1 MSIQLFIGHSGQ
13 RLELDSTVTSLD
25 GLRAWVAQN
34 AGIQARNQILLTA
47 QGKQVRQQ
55 TLLTESELFVFDSS
69 LFASKEPA
77 NLPGVDALGDVE
89 PYSPGTPPD
98 TIANQND
105 LQAWQTLFS
114 SRKSWASALLG
125 GCSKLAAQTEQYMD
139 EEAVIARC
147 LGAAVASLQQHI
159 KSGEKK
165 YNVVVTWADET

>member
-13 RLELDSTVTSLD
+13 RLALDSTVTSLD
-25 GLRAWVAQN
+25 GLRAWVAQH
-34 AGIQARNQILLTA
+34 AGIQVRNQILLTA

-77 NLPGVDALGDVE
+77 NLPGVDALGDIE

-105 LQAWQTLFS
+105 LQAWQALFR
-114 SRKSWASALLG
+114 SRKSWASA
-125 GCSKLAAQTEQYMD
+125 
-139 EEAVIARC
+139 
-147 LGAAVASLQQHI
+147 
-159 KSGEKK
+159 SGRMQ
-165 YNVVVTWADET
+165 